1 MKRRVAAMSL
11 LAAVLLATWLGRG
24 IMLSGYPLFPS
35 TALAMPVPWRM
46 PVKGVIEFQGEILR
60 WARDPDP
67 GSDPK
72 KILKTWRWFPGWCE
86 RVLAKKTHFAW
97 PAQIGVAGSV
107 SLVAFAIC
115 TATLRRNARSLLLL
129 AIPIGV
135 YSLFWFFSAPDP
147 RYFGSTMWI
156 FAVCPALTFAAGGLR
171 MGLASTLASLGA
183 AAIPI
188 FFLAWEF
195 RWAWTY
201 AEERLPTFN
210 VVETRPVANSHGVVI
225 WMNPYGIQ
233 TYDSPL
239 PSSWKPRPF
248 LALLNPD
255 KGIAGG
261 FKYLKVKNPP
271 QP

>member
-46 PVKGVIEFQGEILR
+46 PVKGIIEFQGEILR

-67 GSDPK
+67 SSDPK

-115 TATLRRNARSLLLL
+115 AATLRRNARSLLLL
-129 AIPIGV
+129 AIPIGA

-210 VVETRPVANSHGVVI
+210 VVETRPVANSHG
-225 WMNPYGIQ
+225 WSYG
-233 TYDSPL
+233 
-239 PSSWKPRPF
+239 
-248 LALLNPD
+248 
-255 KGIAGG
+255 
-261 FKYLKVKNPP
+261 
-271 QP
+271 